1 MRSCLSRQTGWLVLH
16 GPEIMSAAGMPCTYG
31 HSRSMLKT
39 RVLTVCAVVAPISK
53 ALVRSSLTGG
63 RNRVVPLV
71 TRYIDIL
78 GSEVVRTS
86 GYSNWS
92 SSSPVCVSLDNYQAK
107 MDGLPCLQ
115 ISSRVSWVALG
126 ECCETFDFREV
137 QNSRNRVREL
147 LHNLFGAPPVYE
159 VDHRYFCGSR
169 DGGREHTDSRV

>member
-16 GPEIMSAAGMPCTYG
+16 GPEIMSAAGMPCAYG

-39 RVLTVCAVVAPISK
+39 RVLTICAVVAPISK
-53 ALVRSSLTGG
+53 GLVRSSLTGG

-71 TRYIDIL
+71 TGYIDIL

-86 GYSNWS
+86 GYSNWP

-115 ISSRVSWVALG
+115 VSSMVSGRSGHGPFERVATNPDLLSCHLLQAPCRMCGTRVL
-126 ECCETFDFREV
+126 
-137 QNSRNRVREL
+137 RNI
-147 LHNLFGAPPVYE
+147 
-159 VDHRYFCGSR
+159 
-169 DGGREHTDSRV
+169 